1 MDYIPYKRWL
11 HQHDED
17 IKQDFQDRPTEAMA
31 QDMDLNY
38 YTVSRRATRLGV
50 GKSSAF
56 MHTSWKKGGNKKG
69 GWKKTSER
77 KKDREV
83 ADTYL
88 CKHFAN
94 TKNDVLAAR
103 FGVDVK
109 TIRRWARKLGL
120 VKDKEF
126 MSKCNSSGKKGKS
139 FYTPEQIAWRNQ
151 RIADVYPDA
160 DNETLQRLANELGVG
175 VGRIHQIANSIGVVR
190 IHKPPQYLD
199 ELAEYF
205 PTHTDKDCAARFG
218 IKTSHVQWFARKH
231 GWKKTESH
239 IRKMYDSN
247 ITAAHNAN
255 RKNRP

>member
-1 MDYIPYKRWL
+1 MDYIPYKHWL

-17 IKQDFQDRPTEAMA
+17 IRQDFPDRPTEAMA
-31 QDMDLNY
+31 QEMHLNY

-50 GKSSAF
+50 GKSAAF

-69 GWKKTSER
+69 CKRGKRTEPS
-77 KKDREV
+77 
-83 ADTYL
+83 DTYL
-88 CKHFAN
+88 REHFAN
-94 TKNDVLAAR
+94 TKNETLAAR

-126 MSKCNSSGKKGKS
+126 MRKCNSNGKSGKT
-139 FYTPEQIAWRNQ
+139 FYTTEQISWRNQ

-160 DNETLQRLANELGVG
+160 DDETLQRLADELGIG
-175 VGRIHQIANSIGVVR
+175 VMRICTLASRIGVVR
-190 IHKPPQYLD
+190 SHKPPQYLN

-205 PTHTDKDCAARFG
+205 PTHTDKECAARFG

-231 GWKKTESH
+231 GWKKAESH
-239 IRKMYDSN
+239 IRKMYNSN

-255 RKNRP
+255 KKNRP

>member
-17 IKQDFQDRPTEAMA
+17 IKQDFPDRPTEEMA

-56 MHTSWKKGGNKKG
+56 MHTSWKKGGSKKG
-69 GWKKTSER
+69 CKRDKRTEPS
-77 KKDREV
+77 
-83 ADTYL
+83 DTYL
-88 CKHFAN
+88 REHFAN
-94 TKNDVLAAR
+94 TKNETLAAR

-109 TIRRWARKLGL
+109 TIRRWARRLGL

-126 MSKCNSSGKKGKS
+126 MSKCSSSKKGKS

-160 DNETLQRLANELGVG
+160 DDETLQRLADDLGVG
-175 VGRIHQIANSIGVVR
+175 VRRVRRIANSIGVAR
-190 IHKPPQYLD
+190 IHKAPKYID
-199 ELAEYF
+199 ELVEYF
-205 PTHTDKDCAARFG
+205 PTHTDKECAARFG
-218 IKTSHVQWFARKH
+218 ITTGQVQWFARKH
-231 GWKKTESH
+231 GWKKAESH

-247 ITAAHNAN
+247 ITAAQNAN